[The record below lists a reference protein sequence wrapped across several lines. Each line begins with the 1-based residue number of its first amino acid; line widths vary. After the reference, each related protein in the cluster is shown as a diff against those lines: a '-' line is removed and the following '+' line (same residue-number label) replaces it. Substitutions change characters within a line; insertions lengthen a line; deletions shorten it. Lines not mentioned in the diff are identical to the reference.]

1 MVLRFSSEA
10 GRFVKEATLHHSQEV
25 ISDTDS
31 DFTIRL
37 NLLITFDFVMEILS
51 YGDQIEVLSPPELRM
66 QIAET
71 LKKAA
76 EKYK

>member
-1 MVLRFSSEA
+1 M
-10 GRFVKEATLHHSQEV
+10 V
-25 ISDTDS
+25 ISDTAT

-37 NLLITFDFVMEILS
+37 DLLITFDFVMEILS
-51 YGDQIEVLSPPELRM
+51 YGEHIEVLSPPELRM